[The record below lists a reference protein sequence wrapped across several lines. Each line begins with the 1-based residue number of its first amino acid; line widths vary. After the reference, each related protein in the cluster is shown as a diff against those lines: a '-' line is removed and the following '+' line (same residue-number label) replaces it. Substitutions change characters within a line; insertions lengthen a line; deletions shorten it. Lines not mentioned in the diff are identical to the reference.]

1 MVWPER
7 GAGLSPLVAGCDHWI
22 SPMDFAGADMGS
34 ERRRRYVSAT
44 AIRALLQQVFRYLV
58 IQKRGKHDKIRD
70 KIRLYLS
77 ISKQDKI
84 SRRVTRSA
92 CEKEGLNQ
100 LRRTNERRLNST
112 KRGASTVM
120 CNDVNKS

>member
-84 SRRVTRSA
+84 SRRVARSRPVRRKDSINSGERTR
-92 CEKEGLNQ
+92 G
-100 LRRTNERRLNST
+100 
-112 KRGASTVM
+112 V
-120 CNDVNKS
+120 